1 MNGLWSSQC
10 LGLTSLSGEVSVR
23 AACPSHLK
31 PRWLPSVDHSPR
43 SDLSHGQVPGN
54 PEEGALQRPCSPKP
68 GRRHGIKGSVLQ
80 QQISSLRGSHGLCCY
95 FVSPCSFNPL
105 SPQKG
110 IFCVWPR
117 PRALVNFLP
126 APAPDSPSCADL
138 PGRGHPHTSPSPGSA
153 LCLPGYTSSN
163 AFPLVQK

>member
-1 MNGLWSSQC
+1 M
-10 LGLTSLSGEVSVR
+10 R

-43 SDLSHGQVPGN
+43 SDLSHSQVPEN
-54 PEEGALQRPCSPKP
+54 PEEDALQRPCSPKP

-110 IFCVWPR
+110 IFCVWPG
-117 PRALVNFLP
+117 PRALVNFLRHQLLIP
-126 APAPDSPSCADL
+126 LRVPTCRGEGTLTRLPPRAPHFACRATHLQMPSLWCRNELL
-138 PGRGHPHTSPSPGSA
+138 PETGPVTWRTG
-153 LCLPGYTSSN
+153 
-163 AFPLVQK
+163 